1 MAENLLIGII
11 SLGCPKASSDTEL
24 ILTRLQSEGY
34 EICDGNNLENANN
47 AALLIINTCG
57 FVDAAIE
64 ESLDA
69 IGEALQQ
76 NDKVIVTGC
85 LGAEHHQQI
94 IQKTYPN
101 VLAVTGPHSCAEVM
115 DLVHKFLPRP
125 HEPFAD
131 LIHPQGV
138 RLTPEHF
145 AYLKISEGCNH
156 DCSFCI
162 IPKLRGKLVSRSLGE
177 VMNEAE
183 LLVKSGVKEILV
195 ISQDT
200 SAYGVDLKYRT
211 GFYNGRPMK
220 TRLKELCQAL
230 ASLGVWVRLHYVYPY
245 PNVDEILPLMA
256 EGKILPYLDVP
267 LQHASPK
274 ILKAMKRPAF
284 IENTLQRICDWRKI
298 CPDLAIRS
306 TFITG
311 FPGET
316 DADFDLLL
324 QFLDEAKLDR
334 VGCFAYSDVVGAV
347 ANNFADKVPE
357 ALAMERRDW
366 LLENQA
372 EISAE
377 KLSQKIDSQLQIL
390 VDMVDE
396 EGTIGRSKYDAPE
409 VDGVVVLDNFFDAK
423 PGEFI
428 NVKIIDSDEHDL
440 YAQKI

>member
-131 LIHPQGV
+131 LIPPQGV

-267 LQHASPK
+267 LQHASSK

-428 NVKIIDSDEHDL
+428 NAKIIDSDEHDL

>member
-131 LIHPQGV
+131 LIPPQGV

-347 ANNFADKVPE
+347 ANNFADKIPE

-396 EGTIGRSKYDAPE
+396 EGTIGRSKYEAPE

-428 NVKIIDSDEHDL
+428 NAKIIDSDEHDL

>member
-131 LIHPQGV
+131 LIPPQGV

-183 LLVKSGVKEILV
+183 LLVKSGIKEILV

-347 ANNFADKVPE
+347 ANNFVDKVPE

-428 NVKIIDSDEHDL
+428 NAKIIDSDEHDL

>member
-131 LIHPQGV
+131 LIPPQGV

-267 LQHASPK
+267 LQHASSK

-409 VDGVVVLDNFFDAK
+409 VDGVVVLDNFFDAN

-428 NVKIIDSDEHDL
+428 NAKIIDSDEHDL

>member
-131 LIHPQGV
+131 LIPPQGV

-245 PNVDEILPLMA
+245 PNVYEILPLMA

-347 ANNFADKVPE
+347 ANNFADKVSE

-377 KLSQKIDSQLQIL
+377 KLSQKIDSKLQIL

-428 NVKIIDSDEHDL
+428 NAKIIDSDEHDL

>member
-57 FVDAAIE
+57 FVDAAME

-131 LIHPQGV
+131 LIPPQGV

-274 ILKAMKRPAF
+274 ILKAMRRPAF

-428 NVKIIDSDEHDL
+428 NAKIIDSDEHDL

>member
-101 VLAVTGPHSCAEVM
+101 VLAVTGPHSCAKVM

-131 LIHPQGV
+131 LIPPQGV

-409 VDGVVVLDNFFDAK
+409 VDSVVVLDNFFDAK

-428 NVKIIDSDEHDL
+428 NAKIIDSDEHDL

>member
-34 EICDGNNLENANN
+34 DICDGNNLENANN

-131 LIHPQGV
+131 LIPPQGV

-428 NVKIIDSDEHDL
+428 NAKIIDSDEHDL

>member
-131 LIHPQGV
+131 LIPPQGV

-409 VDGVVVLDNFFDAK
+409 VDGVVVLDNFFDAN

-428 NVKIIDSDEHDL
+428 NAKIIDSDEHDL

>member
-131 LIHPQGV
+131 LIPPQGV

-334 VGCFAYSDVVGAV
+334 VGCFAYSDVVGAE

-428 NVKIIDSDEHDL
+428 NAKIIDSDEHDL

>member
-131 LIHPQGV
+131 LIPPQGV

-274 ILKAMKRPAF
+274 ILKAMNRPAF

-428 NVKIIDSDEHDL
+428 NAKIIDSDEHDL

>member
-131 LIHPQGV
+131 LIPPQGV

-428 NVKIIDSDEHDL
+428 NAKIIDSDEHDL

>member
-131 LIHPQGV
+131 LIPPQGV

-230 ASLGVWVRLHYVYPY
+230 ASLGIWVRLHYVYPY

-428 NVKIIDSDEHDL
+428 NAKIIDSDEHDL

>member
-131 LIHPQGV
+131 LIPPQGV

-334 VGCFAYSDVVGAV
+334 VGCFAYSDVVGVV

-428 NVKIIDSDEHDL
+428 NAKIIDSDEHDL

>member
-131 LIHPQGV
+131 LIPPQGV

-409 VDGVVVLDNFFDAK
+409 VYGVVVLDNFFDAK

-428 NVKIIDSDEHDL
+428 NAKIIDSDEHDL

>member
-47 AALLIINTCG
+47 AELLIINTCG

-131 LIHPQGV
+131 LIPPQGV

-428 NVKIIDSDEHDL
+428 NAKIIDSDEHDL

>member
-101 VLAVTGPHSCAEVM
+101 VLAVTGPHSCTEVM

-131 LIHPQGV
+131 LIPPQGV

-428 NVKIIDSDEHDL
+428 NAKIIDSDEHDL

>member
-125 HEPFAD
+125 HEPFVD
-131 LIHPQGV
+131 LIPPQGV

-409 VDGVVVLDNFFDAK
+409 VDGVVVLDNFFDAN

-428 NVKIIDSDEHDL
+428 NAKIIDSDEHDL

>member
-131 LIHPQGV
+131 LIPPQGV

-183 LLVKSGVKEILV
+183 LLVKSGVKEVLV

-428 NVKIIDSDEHDL
+428 NAKIIDSDEHDL

>member
-131 LIHPQGV
+131 LIPPQGV

-334 VGCFAYSDVVGAV
+334 VGCFAYSDVFGAV

-428 NVKIIDSDEHDL
+428 NAKIIDSDEHDL

>member
-47 AALLIINTCG
+47 AELLIINTCG

-131 LIHPQGV
+131 LIPPQGV

-183 LLVKSGVKEILV
+183 LLVKAGVKEILV

-274 ILKAMKRPAF
+274 ILKAMRRPAF

-428 NVKIIDSDEHDL
+428 NAKIIDSDEHDL

>member
-131 LIHPQGV
+131 LIPPQGV

-409 VDGVVVLDNFFDAK
+409 VDGVVVLDNFFDDK

>member
-131 LIHPQGV
+131 LIPPQGV

-183 LLVKSGVKEILV
+183 LLVKAGVKEILV

-366 LLENQA
+366 LLENQV

-428 NVKIIDSDEHDL
+428 NAKIIDSDEHDL

>member
-131 LIHPQGV
+131 LIPPQGV

-409 VDGVVVLDNFFDAK
+409 VDGVVVLDSFFDAK

-428 NVKIIDSDEHDL
+428 NAKIIDSDEHDL

>member
-131 LIHPQGV
+131 LIPPQGV
-138 RLTPEHF
+138 RLTPDHF

-428 NVKIIDSDEHDL
+428 NAKIIDSDEHDL

>member
-34 EICDGNNLENANN
+34 EICDGNNLENVNN

-131 LIHPQGV
+131 LIPPQGV

-183 LLVKSGVKEILV
+183 LLVKAGVKEILV

-428 NVKIIDSDEHDL
+428 NAKIIDSDEHDL

>member
-131 LIHPQGV
+131 LIPPQGV

-366 LLENQA
+366 LLENQV

-428 NVKIIDSDEHDL
+428 NAKIIDSDEHDL

>member
-131 LIHPQGV
+131 LIPPQGV

-274 ILKAMKRPAF
+274 ILKAMKRQAF

-428 NVKIIDSDEHDL
+428 NAKIIDSDEHDL

>member
-125 HEPFAD
+125 HEPFVD
-131 LIHPQGV
+131 LIPPQGV

-428 NVKIIDSDEHDL
+428 NAKIIDSDEHDL